1 MKIILS
7 KIFDNYKK
15 SIPALLFI
23 IMLLVFIYGEIIY
36 NHILNEKFSNDMV
49 RIMESNENKVFSI
62 EKIIL
67 CSNANAIDNSENKD
81 ISSLSIY
88 QYTDIAI
95 FINNKNKE
103 NELTKENTIKE
114 LYIDN
119 ISIETYSDIGKQSLR
134 YKNIL
139 GFGSKEN
146 LTEYKYND
154 RIDFNIIYSNSEN
167 EKADYN
173 DPNFYTDCSNPITL
187 EYVNQD
193 LIEDYKLTK
202 GENVSFD
209 GKILKTAGIKI
220 EDINC
225 KIRFKIN
232 IKNNENE
239 NYTCWVNFQIPL
251 DDLYNGN
258 SIKSKVLD
266 ENDYKY
272 DFFKT

>member
-1 MKIILS
+1 MKIILN
-7 KIFDNYKK
+7 KIFNNYKK
-15 SIPALLFI
+15 TIPILLFI
-23 IMLLVFIYGEIIY
+23 IMILVFIYGEIIY
-36 NHILNEKFSNDMV
+36 NHILNKKFSDDMV
-49 RIMESNENKVFSI
+49 KITNSNENTVFSI

-95 FINNKNKE
+95 YINNKNKE
-103 NELTKENTIKE
+103 NELTEENTIKE

-119 ISIETYSDIGKQSLR
+119 ISIETDSEIGKQSLK
-134 YKNIL
+134 YKNIM
-139 GFGSKEN
+139 GFGSKET

-154 RIDFNIIYSNSEN
+154 RIDFNIIYNNSEN

-173 DPNFYTDCSNPITL
+173 EPNFYTDCSNPMTL

-193 LIEDYKLTK
+193 LIENYKLDK

-209 GKILKTAGIKI
+209 GKILKSAGIKI
-220 EDINC
+220 EDINS

-232 IKNNENE
+232 IKNNKDES
-239 NYTCWVNFQIPL
+239 YTCWINFQIPL
-251 DDLYNGN
+251 DDLYNGS
-258 SIKSKVLD
+258 SIKSKLLD